1 MTKWLR
7 RLAILLLPMLVS
19 AASRA
24 SPLEFN
30 LGGYDKPTVLEGVGS
45 LRACTITYL
54 LQNCVTN
61 DTYAARMQFTPA
73 PDAIPVG
80 AQMPCP
86 ALVPPLVAETALNEC
101 REHAAGKADCVFADM
116 DRDFPGKPE
125 LANTSRECVA
135 LPVRQGFG
143 DRGRLPGFRRL
154 HGVQCR
160 LRRGLARRDCRRPQP
175 LRGDAPEHLHDHGRA
190 SGGGPIARPVGGGW
204 TGISPARPRATA
216 TEWTSC
222 QASFKCSAVSKKAR
236 RG

>member
-54 LQNCVTN
+54 LQNRVTN

-125 LANTSRECVA
+125 LANTSESASRCLSDKASEIAVA
-135 LPVRQGFG
+135 CLDSGGSTVCNVGCGADLPGAIAAARSRCEATHQNACTITGVLPV
-143 DRGRLPGFRRL
+143 
-154 HGVQCR
+154 
-160 LRRGLARRDCRRPQP
+160 A
-175 LRGDAPEHLHDHGRA
+175 AP
-190 SGGGPIARPVGGGW
+190 
-204 TGISPARPRATA
+204 
-216 TEWTSC
+216 
-222 QASFKCSAVSKKAR
+222 
-236 RG
+236 